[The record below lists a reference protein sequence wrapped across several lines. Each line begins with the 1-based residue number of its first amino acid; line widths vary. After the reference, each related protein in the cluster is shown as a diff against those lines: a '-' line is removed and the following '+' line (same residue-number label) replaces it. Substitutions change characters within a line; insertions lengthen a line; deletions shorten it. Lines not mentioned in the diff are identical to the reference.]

1 MMPREKGRRRR
12 GRYSF
17 LLTFFVAA
25 ALIFSF
31 VLTSGFFFKIKHIEF
46 EGVSVSS
53 QAKIK
58 ELLGFSE
65 GDHIFLI
72 NKSGSANSILANMPY
87 VKTVRIKRNLPGTV
101 LVIITE
107 AEPAAMAEYGGEYWL
122 FDAQGKLLEAVPA
135 YNTPKLPVVKGFG
148 LFSPMEGTAI
158 FPAHEDA
165 AKKEPLLELLQAM
178 RDEGIWE
185 DVGEIDLTQIS
196 NIRFTYKE
204 IYNVELGFP
213 NGFDRKLQ
221 IMIQALRDEKVA
233 SRGAGTLYLADA
245 GEKPVRFVPGE

>member
-1 MMPREKGRRRR
+1 MPGERKRRRR

-25 ALIFSF
+25 ALIFAF

-46 EGVSVSS
+46 EGVSVTS

-87 VKTVRIKRNLPGTV
+87 VKTVRIKRSLPGTV

-107 AEPAAMAEYGGEYWL
+107 AEPAAMIEYRGEVWL
-122 FDAQGKLLEAVPA
+122 FDAQGKLLESVAS
-135 YNTPKLPVVKGFG
+135 YNTPDLPVVTGFE
-148 LFSPMEGTAI
+148 LFSPMEGTTI
-158 FPAHEDA
+158 YPAFEDT
-165 AKKEPLLELLQAM
+165 AKKEPLLELLQTM
-178 RDEGIWE
+178 REEGIWE
-185 DVGEIDLTQIS
+185 GVGEIDLTQIS
-196 NIRFTYKE
+196 NICFTYNE
-204 IYNVELGFP
+204 IYTVELGLP
-213 NGFDRKLQ
+213 NKFDRKIQ
-221 IMIQALRDEKVA
+221 IMNQALQDEKV
-233 SRGAGTLYLADA
+233 SGRGAGTLYLADA
-245 GEKPVRFVPGE
+245 GEKPVRFVPGGD